1 MPAPRPP
8 ARLAAVEPAPVRSLE
23 HSHSGNRPVAPSFE
37 RGPLACSLALP
48 CVVFAGVIDLVSIL
62 GLFSNFIH
70 MPLCS
75 TMNKMVT
82 IDVLDDQMRLALQA
96 VAHNVLAE
104 PRGIILLTLL
114 HMHIFFMTLKWV
126 VFLGYDASEVMD
138 RSSQV
143 PSGRAVAAL
152 PEVRA
157 HRERRGRVRPTFCS
171 HPPHSEDPANAAV
184 LK

>member
-1 MPAPRPP
+1 MPAPRPL
-8 ARLAAVEPAPVRSLE
+8 ARLAAVAPAAVRSLE
-23 HSHSGNRPVAPSFE
+23 HSHSGNRPIAPCLE
-37 RGPLACSLALP
+37 RGPLACSPALV
-48 CVVFAGVIDLVSIL
+48 CVVFAGAIDLVNIL
-62 GLFSNFIH
+62 GFFSNFIH

-104 PRGIILLTLL
+104 LRDINLLALL
-114 HMHIFFMTLKWV
+114 HLHIFFMTLKSEI
-126 VFLGYDASEVMD
+126 FLEYDASEVTE
-138 RSSQV
+138 RSLQLS
-143 PSGRAVAAL
+143 SGRAVAAL